1 MGSPARADH
10 QRQLSKEAILRVLK
24 RGKGDAL
31 SQFIQ
36 AAQAANVATLVDVL
50 DEDIVKVIRA
60 LLAEE
65 QIGTAEG
72 AVIEKFLRQYGSL
85 EEGDIPAAVKA
96 FESLLREA
104 FAEARKANKDKK
116 TIRLTLK

>member
-1 MGSPARADH
+1 LG
-10 QRQLSKEAILRVLK
+10 

-36 AAQAANVATLVDVL
+36 AAQAANIIGLVNSL
-50 DEDIVKVIRA
+50 DENVVKAIRK

-65 QIGTAEG
+65 QIGVAEG
-72 AVIEKFLRQYGSL
+72 AVIARFLQQYGSL
-85 EEGDIPAAVKA
+85 EENDIPAAVKA
-96 FESLLREA
+96 FETLLRDA
-104 FAEARKANKDKK
+104 FAEAKKANKGKK